1 MQSLQTE
8 QGNNM
13 HEMNV
18 YEKFAADQFLSSYPK
33 NTSLAQLF
41 LMLRETDEDV
51 LVWDPFFDAEP
62 EEVVEAIINMIDAL
76 QDTFVP
82 KEVV

>member
-1 MQSLQTE
+1 
-8 QGNNM
+8 M

-33 NTSLAQLF
+33 NISLAQLF

-62 EEVVEAIINMIDAL
+62 EEVVEAITNMIDAL

>member
-1 MQSLQTE
+1 
-8 QGNNM
+8 M

>member
-1 MQSLQTE
+1 
-8 QGNNM
+8 M

-33 NTSLAQLF
+33 NTSIGQLF

-62 EEVVEAIINMIDAL
+62 EEIVEAITNMIDAL

-82 KEVV
+82 KEFV

>member
-1 MQSLQTE
+1 
-8 QGNNM
+8 M

-18 YEKFAADQFLSSYPK
+18 YERFAVSQFLSYYPEDV
-33 NTSLAQLF
+33 SLAQLF

-62 EEVVEAIINMIDAL
+62 EEIVEAITNMIDAL

>member
-1 MQSLQTE
+1 
-8 QGNNM
+8 M

-33 NTSLAQLF
+33 NISIGLLF
-41 LMLRETDEDV
+41 FMLRECDEDV
-51 LVWDPFFDAEP
+51 LVWEPFFDAEP
-62 EEVVEAIINMIDAL
+62 EEVVEAITNMIDAL

>member
-1 MQSLQTE
+1 MHSL
-8 QGNNM
+8 
-13 HEMNV
+13 NV
-18 YEKFAADQFLSSYPK
+18 YEKFAADQFLSYYPE
-33 NTSLAQLF
+33 NVSLAQLF

>member
-1 MQSLQTE
+1 
-8 QGNNM
+8 M

-18 YEKFAADQFLSSYPK
+18 YERFAVSQFLSSYP
-33 NTSLAQLF
+33 
-41 LMLRETDEDV
+41 EDV
-51 LVWDPFFDAEP
+51 SLGQIFYLMREYDENVIAWDPFFDSDPDELID
-62 EEVVEAIINMIDAL
+62 AINNLIDAL

>member
-1 MQSLQTE
+1 
-8 QGNNM
+8 M

-41 LMLRETDEDV
+41 LMLREYNEDV
-51 LVWDPFFDAEP
+51 EVWDPFFNSDPDELIDA
-62 EEVVEAIINMIDAL
+62 ISNMIDAL

>member
-1 MQSLQTE
+1 MY
-8 QGNNM
+8 
-13 HEMNV
+13 EMNV

-82 KEVV
+82 KEIV

>member
-1 MQSLQTE
+1 
-8 QGNNM
+8 M
-13 HEMNV
+13 HNLNV
-18 YEKFAADQFLSSYPK
+18 YEKFAADHFLSSYPK

-41 LMLRETDEDV
+41 LMLRETDEEV

-76 QDTFVP
+76 QDTFAP